1 MMAAAALK
9 RLHLWTLRNDAASR
23 VRRAGRADDGKD
35 DHVWRARAGAFT
47 AILWVIVEY
56 LSTRRADETAR
67 ATSFLKIVSK
77 MV

>member
-9 RLHLWTLRNDAASR
+9 RLHFWTLGNDAASGI
-23 VRRAGRADDGKD
+23 RRAGRADDGKD
-35 DHVWRARAGAFT
+35 DHVRRARAGAFT

-56 LSTRRADETAR
+56 LSTHGADEPR
-67 ATSFLKIVSK
+67 AASVLTIVSK

>member
-1 MMAAAALK
+1 MAAAALK
-9 RLHLWTLRNDAASR
+9 RLHLWTLGNDAASR

-35 DHVWRARAGAFT
+35 DHVWRARAFT